1 MIDST
6 PWANRPHGGRR
17 TVPVTLTSGE
27 RMELEQLLR
36 LGKVERRI
44 AVRAQAALLLAD
56 GVSGHD
62 VATLLGVH
70 DSTVD
75 EWRARFR
82 GGNVIAKLADAP
94 RSGRPPT
101 LSRAPNARTSSPR
114 RAGRHAT

>member
-17 TVPVTLTSGE
+17 TVPVTLTSDE
-27 RMELEQLLR
+27 RTELEQLLR
-36 LGKVERRI
+36 LGKIERRV

-56 GVSGHD
+56 GVTGHD

-82 GGNVIAKLADAP
+82 GGDVVSKLADAP
-94 RSGRPPT
+94 RSGRPRT
-101 LSRAPNARTSSPR
+101 LSRAPNARTSSPK
-114 RAGRHAT
+114 RAASRAT